1 MMPTVWMDSSLGG
14 MVVPLWPGH
23 LVPGSLCRGQQPPPP
38 ASPSRARA
46 GAVECTGSRPPAP
59 AEGATLAQGRV
70 QCPAGGG
77 GVSHW
82 FPGHQGFAAG
92 NQKDGKSVHGTMN
105 LEKDKRRK
113 EKKKKTSA
121 GERNVQ
127 RGAGGR
133 RRRAG
138 PHREG
143 AWLGSPAA
151 PGRPAPRAASSQR
164 SAPPRGVPL
173 LCASLWF
180 NS

>member
-23 LVPGSLCRGQQPPPP
+23 LVPGSLCRGQHPPPRLP
-38 ASPSRARA
+38 QPGQGWCRGMHGVSAPRPRR
-46 GAVECTGSRPPAP
+46 GRHPRSRPRPVSS
-59 AEGATLAQGRV
+59 GR
-70 QCPAGGG
+70 GWG
-77 GVSHW
+77 
-82 FPGHQGFAAG
+82 FPLVPRSPGFCRW
-92 NQKDGKSVHGTMN
+92 KS
-105 LEKDKRRK
+105 KRRK
-113 EKKKKTSA
+113 ISSWHYESGKRQKKKGKKKKTSA

-151 PGRPAPRAASSQR
+151 PGRPAPRAASSQG
-164 SAPPRGVPL
+164 STPPRGVPL